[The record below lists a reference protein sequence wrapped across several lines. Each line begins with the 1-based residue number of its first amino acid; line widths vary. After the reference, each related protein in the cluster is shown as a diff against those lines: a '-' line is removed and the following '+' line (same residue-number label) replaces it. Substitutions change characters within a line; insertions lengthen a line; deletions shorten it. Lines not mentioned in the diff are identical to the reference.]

1 MAKIVVAR
9 SAVPAAQEVSM
20 LRIVGPLLLI
30 LGLLG
35 LALGAFQYT
44 RQKTVLDVGP
54 LQLHA
59 NTKETVTIPP
69 LLAGGVAVVG
79 AVLTVASLGRRR

>member
-1 MAKIVVAR
+1 M
-9 SAVPAAQEVSM
+9 P
-20 LRIVGPLLLI
+20 RIVGPLLLV
-30 LGLLG
+30 LGLAG

-44 RQKTVLDVGP
+44 RQRTVLDVGP

-69 LLAGGVAVVG
+69 LVAGGVALVG
-79 AVLTVASLGRRR
+79 AALTVAGLRGRR